1 MDLDGFRDLRS
12 NTRVIDAPKLFGIH
26 LALNGLLY
34 LGAVA
39 SSLLFVWA
47 CNCTGRSLALP
58 VLGPYTLALGSLLS
72 NLIARQ
78 VVIAAKCIPLVF
90 GE

>member
-1 MDLDGFRDLRS
+1 MLQSYSGFIS
-12 NTRVIDAPKLFGIH
+12 HSMAYSVWGSA
-26 LALNGLLY
+26 
-34 LGAVA
+34 A

>member
-1 MDLDGFRDLRS
+1 MRS
-12 NTRVIDAPKLFGIH
+12 NTTE
-26 LALNGLLY
+26 
-34 LGAVA
+34 
-39 SSLLFVWA
+39 SL
-47 CNCTGRSLALP
+47 TGRSLALP
-58 VLGPYTLALGSLLS
+58 VLGTYALALGSLLS